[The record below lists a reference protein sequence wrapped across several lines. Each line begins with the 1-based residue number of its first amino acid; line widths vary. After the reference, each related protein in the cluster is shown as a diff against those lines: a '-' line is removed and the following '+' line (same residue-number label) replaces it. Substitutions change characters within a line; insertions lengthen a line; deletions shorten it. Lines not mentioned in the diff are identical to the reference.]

1 MRLTHPSS
9 WPSSSDL
16 GLNLTASSQGRPA
29 LTPNRRKTARR
40 IPLSLSNHPTCRI
53 SPHLPPFTPLAPSHP
68 TYRIPP
74 NIFHHPQPAPSPHF
88 LAPFAHFAIV
98 SISIP
103 SAAPPIPANFL
114 HVNTRPSLQPNMYGR
129 IYIHFCRCQS
139 SLLISA
145 SILASQLPVR

>member
-53 SPHLPPFTPLAPSHP
+53 SPHLPPFTPLTASHP
-68 TYRIPP
+68 ISFAIRNPP
-74 NIFHHPQPAPSPHF
+74 PSPHF

-103 SAAPPIPANFL
+103 SAAPPIPAHFL

>member
-53 SPHLPPFTPLAPSHP
+53 SPHLPPFTPLAPFHP
-68 TYRIPP
+68 TCPI
-74 NIFHHPQPAPSPHF
+74 SPH
-88 LAPFAHFAIV
+88 LPHPTQYL
-98 SISIP
+98 SP
-103 SAAPPIPANFL
+103 SA
-114 HVNTRPSLQPNMYGR
+114 TRPPPLIFSLHSHISQSYPFPFHQLPHRFQP
-129 IYIHFCRCQS
+129 IFS
-139 SLLISA
+139 T
-145 SILASQLPVR
+145 SILDLRFSPTCMVVSTFTFVVVNPPS